1 MKVYLASSFKLIEK
15 VKKVCTV
22 LEAWNHEITEKW
34 WDRPYQVESL
44 GEIHTSDLK
53 KIYDGLEPD
62 EFYSKPETRMSFDLD
77 YIGVIEADA
86 LVLVAD
92 SKPRKYNGA
101 NIELGIALGA
111 GIPCYYMGV
120 LENSVLY
127 YPVVKCHSYQELLS
141 NLEGLKK

>member
-22 LEAWNHEITEKW
+22 LEAWDHEITEKW
-34 WDRPYQVESL
+34 WDRPYQVKSL
-44 GEIHTSDLK
+44 GKIHTSDLK
-53 KIYDGLEPD
+53 KIYDGLPPH
-62 EFYSKPETRMSFDLD
+62 EFYSKPETMMSFDLD
-77 YIGVIEADA
+77 YLGVINADA
-86 LVLVAD
+86 FVFVAD

-101 NIELGIALGA
+101 NVELGIALGV

-127 YPVVKCHSYQELLS
+127 YTTKKCHSYDELLE
-141 NLEGLKK
+141 NLEAQQ